1 MKYIGLVWA
10 QLWRRPKRTWFTV
23 ISIAVAFLLFA
34 VLIGFGVVLDQAL
47 SKLDSRL
54 FVVSKYSQ
62 EQLPLAYRAQ
72 IEAVP
77 GIKDVS
83 HMAFFG
89 GYYKD
94 RRYGLPIYATDV
106 TKTFHI
112 YRSLFNVPEESLQKM
127 RDNRTGVLI
136 ARRLAVLYGWK
147 VGDRVSLS
155 STIWTNKDGTSD
167 YPVDIVGLFESK
179 DGSTEGFAGAI
190 FMNYDYLNESRMFL
204 RDSVQFFIAELAD
217 PKSSSDVMKAIDAK
231 FSNSP
236 SETHTMTE
244 QALLESQLTT
254 IADIELLVNAIVA
267 AAFFALLF
275 VAASTMA
282 QSVRERS
289 PEFAMLKTLGFSNA
303 AVVALV
309 LAEGLLLCLFAAVV
323 GLLVARVVFLVV
335 GNIFAEAG
343 IPWIVILQS
352 FGIAAALAL
361 ISSALPALRAG
372 RLTIIEALALKR

>member
-1 MKYIGLVWA
+1 MTYFGLIWA

-34 VLIGFGVVLDQAL
+34 VLIGFNVVLDQAL

-94 RRYGLPIYATDV
+94 RRFGLPVYATDV

-112 YRSLFNVPEESLQKM
+112 YRSLFDVPEDTLQKM
-127 RDNRTGVLI
+127 RENRTGALV
-136 ARRLAVLYGWK
+136 AKRLAGLYGWK

-155 STIWTNKDGTSD
+155 TTIWTNKDGTSD

-179 DGSTEGFAGAI
+179 DGATEGFAGAI
-190 FMNYDYLNESRMFL
+190 FINYDYLNESRMFL

-217 PKSSSDVMKAIDAK
+217 PKSSHEVMSAIDAK
-231 FSNSP
+231 FANSS
-236 SETHTMTE
+236 SETRTMTE
-244 QALLESQLTT
+244 QALLESQMTT
-254 IADIELLVNAIVA
+254 ISDIELLINAIVA

-275 VAASTMA
+275 VTASTMA

-289 PEFAMLKTLGFSNA
+289 AEFAMLKTLGFSNA
-303 AVVALV
+303 TVVALV

-352 FGIAAALAL
+352 FGIAAVLAL
-361 ISSALPALRAG
+361 ISGALPALRAG
-372 RLTIIEALALKR
+372 RLTIIQALALKR